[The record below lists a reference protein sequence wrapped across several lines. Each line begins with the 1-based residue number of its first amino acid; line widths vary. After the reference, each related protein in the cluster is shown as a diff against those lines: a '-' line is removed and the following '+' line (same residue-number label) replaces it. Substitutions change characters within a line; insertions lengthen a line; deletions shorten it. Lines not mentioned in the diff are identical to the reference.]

1 NQGFNVQVISR
12 LIEEDQV
19 AALFQRQREVQAVAL
34 TTGEYLRWLLLV
46 WSLEAESRQVGARWH
61 LILADVD
68 VVQAFRANFPHCCFG
83 LDVRTV
89 LLHIRQLDGVANLHG
104 SGIWI
109 FQAHDGLKQGGLTNT
124 VRANN
129 ADDAVTRQGKGQ
141 ILNQDTI
148 IKALAQVLGF
158 NNLVTQA
165 WWSRNLD
172 FFEVQ
177 LLVLLSLSRHFFV
190 AFQTS
195 LVLCLTCLRTGAN
208 PCQFVLQTLTQLGI
222 LLACYF
228 QTFGLL
234 LQVGGVVAFV
244 WVQLAAVNLTDPTRY
259 VVKEVA
265 VVCNG
270 QNSAWVVFQVLF
282 QPLHGLSIQ
291 VVSRLI
297 EQQQV
302 WLAQQQFRQSNAA
315 AL

>member
-1 NQGFNVQVISR
+1 AQGFNIQVVSR

-46 WSLEAESRQVGARWH
+46 WSLEAERRQVSARWH
-61 LILADVD
+61 LILANVN
-68 VVQAFRANFPHCCFG
+68 VVQAFRDNFPHRCFG
-83 LDVRTV
+83 IDVRTV
-89 LLHIRQLDGVANLHG
+89 LVHIRQLDGVANLHG
-104 SGIWI
+104 AGIWI
-109 FQAHDGLKQGGLTNT
+109 FQAHDGLKQGSLTNT

-148 IKALAQVLGF
+148 IKALGQVLGF

-177 LLVLLSLSRHFFV
+177 LLVLLSLGSHFFV

-208 PCQFVLQTLTQLGI
+208 PCKFIFQALAQLGV
-222 LLACYF
+222 LFTTNLEALS
-228 QTFGLL
+228 LL
-234 LQVGGVVAFV
+234 LQVGGVVALV
-244 WVQLAAVNLTDPTRY
+244 WVQLAAVDLTDPARD
-259 VVKEVA
+259 VVEEVT
-265 VVCNG
+265 VVCDG
-270 QNSAWVVFQVLF
+270 QDSAWVVFQVLF

-297 EQQQV
+297 EQ
-302 WLAQQQFRQSNAA
+302 
-315 AL
+315 